1 MITILERIFINPDM
15 DDNRKRGIYGTLCGV
30 VGIFLNLLLFIGKF
44 LAGVLMRLQVIIL
57 RTDFLKVRGSMV

>member
-44 LAGVLMRLQVIIL
+44 LAGVLSNSIAITADAFNNLS
-57 RTDFLKVRGSMV
+57 DAGS